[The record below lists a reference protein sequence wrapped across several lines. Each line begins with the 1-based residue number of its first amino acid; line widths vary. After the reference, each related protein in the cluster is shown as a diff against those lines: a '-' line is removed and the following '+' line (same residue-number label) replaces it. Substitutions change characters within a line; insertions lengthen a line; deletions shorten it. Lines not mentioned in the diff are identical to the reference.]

1 MSEGRD
7 SRSNR
12 WLYLAC
18 SVAVL
23 LLSWFV
29 KPEAARA
36 FLADQMD
43 AVGALLGARR
53 APAADAGKPAESDLE
68 GGPAT
73 ALTDPGRPLTLY
85 YPSRANAGM
94 LEAYETGAGAVETPK
109 ELAAEVVNLLQAA
122 PPDAGLQAP
131 LPAGTRLLALFLD
144 GGRATVDL
152 SAELLSS
159 APVSTAETRVR
170 LYCLVNSLTSLPF
183 VEEVR
188 FLVAGEERTS
198 YFDCFDLSAPY
209 RFNPDVVAGRA
220 ASQRSQ

>member
-1 MSEGRD
+1 MSEGRE

-12 WLYLAC
+12 WFYLAC

-36 FLADQMD
+36 FLADQVD

-53 APAADAGKPAESDLE
+53 PPAAEAGRPSEPVSE
-68 GGPAT
+68 GGAS
-73 ALTDPGRPLTLY
+73 AVLSDPGRPLTLY
-85 YPSRANAGM
+85 YPSRAAAGM
-94 LEAYETGAGAVETPK
+94 LEAYETAAGAVETPK

-122 PPDAGLQAP
+122 PTDAGVQAP
-131 LPAGTRLLALFLD
+131 LPPGTRLLALFLE

-188 FLVAGEERTS
+188 FLIAGEERTS
-198 YFDCFDLSAPY
+198 YFDCFDLTVPY
-209 RFNPDVVAGRA
+209 RFNPDVVAGRGA
-220 ASQRSQ
+220 TRRNQ